1 MGESIKSLYEASE
14 ADRGIQWRGGL
25 DNAQGFWY
33 NGRMIRSN
41 ERDGR
46 GGWACIS
53 QSASKHTI
61 VLDYG
66 KPRSNSEKCA
76 KNRLTILGF
85 SDIIVDYSAE
95 NRGHRLNFAILS

>member
-1 MGESIKSLYEASE
+1 MGESIESIYEASE

-46 GGWACIS
+46 GEWLLYS
-53 QSASKHTI
+53 QSASES
-61 VLDYG
+61 LDSFG
-66 KPRSNSEKCA
+66 LWEASKQ
-76 KNRLTILGF
+76 
-85 SDIIVDYSAE
+85 
-95 NRGHRLNFAILS
+95 

>member
-1 MGESIKSLYEASE
+1 MGESIESIYEASE

-41 ERDGR
+41 SGVETEAGR
-46 GGWACIS
+46 VYLRAL
-53 QSASKHTI
+53 QRPAI

-66 KPRSNSEKCA
+66 KPRSNSE
-76 KNRLTILGF
+76 N
-85 SDIIVDYSAE
+85 
-95 NRGHRLNFAILS
+95 